1 MAAAWQNCLIN
12 SSDVK
17 ELTPEFFYLPN
28 FLVNAD
34 DFQLGQRQVRLASMT
49 AVYAAEPLVCC
60 AQSDHALE
68 LSA

>member
-1 MAAAWQNCLIN
+1 MAAAWQNCLVN

-34 DFQLGQRQVRLASMT
+34 GFQLGQRQVRLPLCLAASILFLCLGCR
-49 AVYAAEPLVCC
+49 VCIAARL
-60 AQSDHALE
+60 QSQ
-68 LSA
+68 

>member
-1 MAAAWQNCLIN
+1 MAAAWQNCLVN

-34 DFQLGQRQVRLASMT
+34 GFQLGQRQVRLAPFTPVLASPHLLHMI
-49 AVYAAEPLVCC
+49 
-60 AQSDHALE
+60 
-68 LSA
+68 